1 MAAVSCCLL
10 PHQQWQ
16 LTITTLLVVLLFL
29 LVAMARRRRRTSGG
43 SRLPPGP
50 PRLPILG
57 NLHQMG
63 PLPHRSLRD
72 LARRHGPVML
82 LRLGAVPTLV
92 VSSPAAAREVMK
104 AHDVDCCSRP
114 DTPGPRRLSYGH
126 KDVARC
132 VSCSS
137 SSCSAHAASRPHGT
151 PGRPR
156 YIHMHH
162 VPRWLAL
169 STLLQT

>member
-1 MAAVSCCLL
+1 MAKVSCLL

-16 LTITTLLVVLLFL
+16 LTTTLLVVLLFL

-50 PRLPILG
+50 PGLPILG

-63 PLPHRSLRD
+63 SLPHRSLRD

-114 DTPGPRRLSYGH
+114 DTPGARRLSYGH
-126 KDVARC
+126 KDVAFAPYSEYWREMRKLF
-132 VSCSS
+132 VVELL
-137 SSCSAHAASRPHGT
+137 SARRVQATWYAREAEVRVH
-151 PGRPR
+151 
-156 YIHMHH
+156 
-162 VPRWLAL
+162 
-169 STLLQT
+169 TLFRA